1 MDEYE
6 IVVRVKVRAASAR
19 AAEEFVE
26 ACLDQESALNPALD
40 VEKVETVGVV
50 QGA

>member
-6 IVVRVKVRAASAR
+6 IVARVKVRAASAR

-26 ACLDQESALNPALD
+26 GCLSHESELNPALD
-40 VEKVETVGVV
+40 VQTVETVGVM
-50 QGA
+50 QGG